1 MVNSFTSSIVPLQGA
16 ASSLIGGRPENQ
28 DDLGWVDTPL
38 GFLLVVCDGMGGG
51 PGGKTASYLA
61 KTAFMQTMYGCP
73 SQADPRETLRMAVAR
88 AEEALEQKMA
98 EMPSLRGMGSTL
110 VAILVSAA
118 SAYIV
123 HLGDSR
129 CYRLRGSKILFRT
142 KDHSLVGE
150 LVQSKA
156 LTEEQARVSPQSN
169 VITRGLGSTS
179 NHVSEIDEVPYRKG
193 DRFVLCTDGVWGIMP
208 QTELLQRLGVMVD
221 VANIVDNLQAEV
233 DRRGASEGGGHHD
246 NHTLAILEMNTDSIL
261 KDKMS
266 KQSIILLASVGG
278 LLLISLIF
286 NGLGMAKLAK
296 SQQAYDQAVSRLAEK
311 EQFLSDFERHFN
323 SSEKEKILQYGA
335 LLKQNEELQK
345 QNRELLA
352 TIDSLK
358 KELQSQVQPKPNPS
372 RPASRQATAEKQEE
386 VSPGMKISE
395 PIDPRKLA
403 RAILKRYEDLN
414 AVKEKSSSTAIKRV
428 REIRDDIGLKLDEL
442 GNHTMNTK
450 RTESIK
456 KSLPSD
462 KDIEKSIGED
472 KKAGRFF
479 PNDYLKKTF
488 NKSMRKVQELE
499 STLK

>member
-1 MVNSFTSSIVPLQGA
+1 MSQSVTSAILPLKCA
-16 ASSLIGGRPENQ
+16 VSSLIGGRPENQ

-73 SQADPRETLRMAVAR
+73 SQADPREALRMAVAR
-88 AEEALEQKMA
+88 AEEALEQKMT

-208 QTELLQRLGVMVD
+208 QTELLQRLGVMAD

-266 KQSIILLASVGG
+266 KQFIILLASVGG

-286 NGLGMAKLAK
+286 NGVGFVELRK
-296 SQQAYDQAVSRLAEK
+296 SKKACEQAILKLAEK
-311 EQFLSDFERHFN
+311 EQQLSAYEQHFN
-323 SSEKEKILQYGA
+323 SSEKENILQYGA

-352 TIDSLK
+352 IIDSLK
-358 KELQSQVQPKPNPS
+358 KEIQSPSPKPNPQN
-372 RPASRQATAEKQEE
+372 PATKQVTANHPQRDNDGVK
-386 VSPGMKISE
+386 VSE
-395 PIDPRKLA
+395 PVEPRKLA
-403 RAILKRYEDLN
+403 EKIINRFDDLGRIREKDISA
-414 AVKEKSSSTAIKRV
+414 AVKRIKEV
-428 REIRDDIGLKLDEL
+428 RDDIARKLDEL
-442 GNHTMNTK
+442 GKYTTNTR
-450 RTESIK
+450 RTENIKNSLPKDDEIARSIGK
-456 KSLPSD
+456 DKKGECYPNEYLKRNFDKSL
-462 KDIEKSIGED
+462 
-472 KKAGRFF
+472 KKVKE
-479 PNDYLKKTF
+479 LKENIK
-488 NKSMRKVQELE
+488 
-499 STLK
+499 

>member
-1 MVNSFTSSIVPLQGA
+1 MSQSVTSAILPLKCA
-16 ASSLIGGRPENQ
+16 VSSLIGGRPENQ

-88 AEEALEQKMA
+88 AEEALEQKMT

-208 QTELLQRLGVMVD
+208 QTELLQRLGVMAD

-266 KQSIILLASVGG
+266 KQFIILLASVGG

-286 NGLGMAKLAK
+286 NGVGFVELRK
-296 SQQAYDQAVSRLAEK
+296 SKKACEQAILKLAEK
-311 EQFLSDFERHFN
+311 EQQLSAYEQHFN
-323 SSEKEKILQYGA
+323 SSEKENILQYGA

-352 TIDSLK
+352 IIDSLK
-358 KELQSQVQPKPNPS
+358 KEIQSPSPKPNPQN
-372 RPASRQATAEKQEE
+372 PATKQVTANHPQRDNDGVK
-386 VSPGMKISE
+386 VSE
-395 PIDPRKLA
+395 PVEPRKLA
-403 RAILKRYEDLN
+403 EKIINRFDDLGRIREKDISA
-414 AVKEKSSSTAIKRV
+414 AVKRIKEV
-428 REIRDDIGLKLDEL
+428 RDDIARKLDEL
-442 GNHTMNTK
+442 GKYTTNTR
-450 RTESIK
+450 RTENIKNSLPKDDEIARSIGK
-456 KSLPSD
+456 DKKGECYPNEYLKRNFDKSL
-462 KDIEKSIGED
+462 
-472 KKAGRFF
+472 KKVKE
-479 PNDYLKKTF
+479 LKENIK
-488 NKSMRKVQELE
+488 
-499 STLK
+499 

>member
-1 MVNSFTSSIVPLQGA
+1 
-16 ASSLIGGRPENQ
+16 
-28 DDLGWVDTPL
+28 
-38 GFLLVVCDGMGGG
+38 MGGG

-61 KTAFMQTMYGCP
+61 KTAVMQTMYGCP

-88 AEEALEQKMA
+88 AEEALEQKMT

-208 QTELLQRLGVMVD
+208 QTELLQRLGVMAD

-266 KQSIILLASVGG
+266 KQFIILLASVGG

-286 NGLGMAKLAK
+286 NGVGFAELRK
-296 SQQAYDQAVSRLAEK
+296 SKKACEQAILKLAEK
-311 EQFLSDFERHFN
+311 EQQLSAYEQHFN
-323 SSEKEKILQYGA
+323 SSEKENILQYGA

-352 TIDSLK
+352 IIDSLK
-358 KELQSQVQPKPNPS
+358 KEIQSPSPKPNPQN
-372 RPASRQATAEKQEE
+372 PATKQVTANHPQRDNDGVK
-386 VSPGMKISE
+386 VSE
-395 PIDPRKLA
+395 PVEPRKLA
-403 RAILKRYEDLN
+403 EKIINRFDDLGRIREKDISA
-414 AVKEKSSSTAIKRV
+414 AVKRIKEV
-428 REIRDDIGLKLDEL
+428 RDDIARKLDEL
-442 GNHTMNTK
+442 GKYTTNTR
-450 RTESIK
+450 RTENIKNSLPKDDEIARSIGK
-456 KSLPSD
+456 DKKGECYPNEYLKRNFDKSL
-462 KDIEKSIGED
+462 
-472 KKAGRFF
+472 KKVKE
-479 PNDYLKKTF
+479 LKENIK
-488 NKSMRKVQELE
+488 
-499 STLK
+499 

>member
-1 MVNSFTSSIVPLQGA
+1 MSQSVTSAILPLKCA
-16 ASSLIGGRPENQ
+16 VSSLIGGRPENQ

-73 SQADPRETLRMAVAR
+73 SQANPRETLRMAVAR
-88 AEEALEQKMA
+88 AEEALEQKMT

-129 CYRLRGSKILFRT
+129 CYRLHGSKILFRT

-208 QTELLQRLGVMVD
+208 QTELLQRLGVMAD

-266 KQSIILLASVGG
+266 KQFIILLASVGG

-286 NGLGMAKLAK
+286 NGVGFAELRK
-296 SQQAYDQAVSRLAEK
+296 SKKACEQAILKLAEK
-311 EQFLSDFERHFN
+311 EQQLSAYEQHFN
-323 SSEKEKILQYGA
+323 SSEKENILQYGA

-352 TIDSLK
+352 IIDSLK
-358 KELQSQVQPKPNPS
+358 KEIQSPSPKPNPQN
-372 RPASRQATAEKQEE
+372 PATKQVTANHPQRDNDGVK
-386 VSPGMKISE
+386 VSE
-395 PIDPRKLA
+395 PVEPRKLA
-403 RAILKRYEDLN
+403 EKIINRFDDLGRIREKDISA
-414 AVKEKSSSTAIKRV
+414 AVKRIKEV
-428 REIRDDIGLKLDEL
+428 RDDIARKLDEL
-442 GNHTMNTK
+442 GKYTTNTR
-450 RTESIK
+450 RTENIKNSLPKDDEIARSIGK
-456 KSLPSD
+456 DKKGECYPNEYLKRNFDKSL
-462 KDIEKSIGED
+462 
-472 KKAGRFF
+472 KKVKE
-479 PNDYLKKTF
+479 LKENIK
-488 NKSMRKVQELE
+488 
-499 STLK
+499 

>member
-1 MVNSFTSSIVPLQGA
+1 MSQSVTSAILPLKCA
-16 ASSLIGGRPENQ
+16 VSSLIGGRPENQ

-88 AEEALEQKMA
+88 AEEALEQKMT

-129 CYRLRGSKILFRT
+129 CYRLHGSKILFRT

-208 QTELLQRLGVMVD
+208 QTELLQRLGVMAD

-266 KQSIILLASVGG
+266 KQFIILLASVGG

-286 NGLGMAKLAK
+286 NGVGFAELRK
-296 SQQAYDQAVSRLAEK
+296 SKKACEQAILKLAEK
-311 EQFLSDFERHFN
+311 EQQLSAYEQHFN
-323 SSEKEKILQYGA
+323 SSEKENILQYGA

-352 TIDSLK
+352 IIDSLK
-358 KELQSQVQPKPNPS
+358 KEIQSPSPKPNPQN
-372 RPASRQATAEKQEE
+372 PATKQVTANHPQRDNDGVK
-386 VSPGMKISE
+386 VSE
-395 PIDPRKLA
+395 PVEPRKLA
-403 RAILKRYEDLN
+403 EKIINRFDDLGRIREKDISA
-414 AVKEKSSSTAIKRV
+414 AVKRIKEV
-428 REIRDDIGLKLDEL
+428 RDDIARKLDEL
-442 GNHTMNTK
+442 GKYTTNTR
-450 RTESIK
+450 RTENIKNSLPKDDEIARSIGK
-456 KSLPSD
+456 DKKGECYPNEYLKRNFDKSL
-462 KDIEKSIGED
+462 
-472 KKAGRFF
+472 KKVKE
-479 PNDYLKKTF
+479 LKENIK
-488 NKSMRKVQELE
+488 
-499 STLK
+499 

>member
-1 MVNSFTSSIVPLQGA
+1 MSQSVTSAILPLKCA
-16 ASSLIGGRPENQ
+16 VSSLIGGRPENQ

-73 SQADPRETLRMAVAR
+73 SQADPREALRMAVAR
-88 AEEALEQKMA
+88 AEEALEQKMT

-208 QTELLQRLGVMVD
+208 QTELLQRLGVMTD

-266 KQSIILLASVGG
+266 KQFIILLASVGG

-286 NGLGMAKLAK
+286 NGVGFAELRK
-296 SQQAYDQAVSRLAEK
+296 SKKACEQAILKLAEK
-311 EQFLSDFERHFN
+311 EQQLSAYEQHFN
-323 SSEKEKILQYGA
+323 SSEKENILQYGA

-352 TIDSLK
+352 IIDSLK
-358 KELQSQVQPKPNPS
+358 KEIQSPSPKPNPQN
-372 RPASRQATAEKQEE
+372 PATKQVTANHPQRDNDGVK
-386 VSPGMKISE
+386 VSE
-395 PIDPRKLA
+395 PVEPRKLA
-403 RAILKRYEDLN
+403 EKIINRFDDLGRIREKDISA
-414 AVKEKSSSTAIKRV
+414 AVKRIKEV
-428 REIRDDIGLKLDEL
+428 RDDIARKLDEL
-442 GNHTMNTK
+442 GKYTTNTR
-450 RTESIK
+450 RTENIKNSLPKDDEIARSIGK
-456 KSLPSD
+456 DKKGECYPNEYLKRNFDKSL
-462 KDIEKSIGED
+462 
-472 KKAGRFF
+472 KKVKE
-479 PNDYLKKTF
+479 LKENIK
-488 NKSMRKVQELE
+488 
-499 STLK
+499 

>member
-1 MVNSFTSSIVPLQGA
+1 MSQSVTSAILPLKCA
-16 ASSLIGGRPENQ
+16 VSSLIGGRPENQ

-88 AEEALEQKMA
+88 AEEALEQKMT

-208 QTELLQRLGVMVD
+208 QTELLQRLGVMAD

-266 KQSIILLASVGG
+266 KQFIILLASVGG

-286 NGLGMAKLAK
+286 NGVGFAELRK
-296 SQQAYDQAVSRLAEK
+296 SKKACEQAILKLAEK
-311 EQFLSDFERHFN
+311 EQQLSAYEQHFN
-323 SSEKEKILQYGA
+323 SSEKENILQYGA

-352 TIDSLK
+352 IIDSLK
-358 KELQSQVQPKPNPS
+358 KEIQSPSPKPNPQN
-372 RPASRQATAEKQEE
+372 PATKQVTANHPQRDNDGVK
-386 VSPGMKISE
+386 VSE
-395 PIDPRKLA
+395 PVEPRKLA
-403 RAILKRYEDLN
+403 EKIINRFDDLGRIREKDISA
-414 AVKEKSSSTAIKRV
+414 AVKRIKEV
-428 REIRDDIGLKLDEL
+428 RDDIARKLDEL
-442 GNHTMNTK
+442 GKYTTNTR
-450 RTESIK
+450 RTENIKNSLPKDDEIARSIGK
-456 KSLPSD
+456 DKKGECYPNEYLKRNFDKSL
-462 KDIEKSIGED
+462 
-472 KKAGRFF
+472 KKVKE
-479 PNDYLKKTF
+479 LKENIK
-488 NKSMRKVQELE
+488 
-499 STLK
+499 

>member
-1 MVNSFTSSIVPLQGA
+1 MSQSVTSAILPLKCA
-16 ASSLIGGRPENQ
+16 VSSLIGGRPENQ

-61 KTAFMQTMYGCP
+61 KTAFMQTMYGSP

-88 AEEALEQKMA
+88 AEEALEQKMT

-129 CYRLRGSKILFRT
+129 CYRLHGSKILFRT

-179 NHVSEIDEVPYRKG
+179 NHVAEIDEVPYRKG

-208 QTELLQRLGVMVD
+208 QTELLQRLGVMAD

-266 KQSIILLASVGG
+266 KQFIILLASVGG

-286 NGLGMAKLAK
+286 NGVGFAELRK
-296 SQQAYDQAVSRLAEK
+296 SKKACEQAILKLAEK
-311 EQFLSDFERHFN
+311 EQQLSAYEQHFN
-323 SSEKEKILQYGA
+323 SSEKENILQYGA

-345 QNRELLA
+345 QNKELLA
-352 TIDSLK
+352 IIDSLK
-358 KELQSQVQPKPNPS
+358 KEIQSPSPKPNPQN
-372 RPASRQATAEKQEE
+372 PATKQVTANHPQRDNDGVK
-386 VSPGMKISE
+386 VSE
-395 PIDPRKLA
+395 PVEPRKLA
-403 RAILKRYEDLN
+403 EKIINRFDDLGRIREKDISA
-414 AVKEKSSSTAIKRV
+414 AVKRIKEV
-428 REIRDDIGLKLDEL
+428 RDDIARKLDEL
-442 GNHTMNTK
+442 GKYTTNTR
-450 RTESIK
+450 RTENIKNSLPKDDEIARSIGK
-456 KSLPSD
+456 DKKGECYPNEYLKRNFDKSL
-462 KDIEKSIGED
+462 
-472 KKAGRFF
+472 KKVKE
-479 PNDYLKKTF
+479 LKENIK
-488 NKSMRKVQELE
+488 
-499 STLK
+499 

>member
-1 MVNSFTSSIVPLQGA
+1 MSQSVTSAILPLKCA
-16 ASSLIGGRPENQ
+16 VSSLIGGRPENQ

-88 AEEALEQKMA
+88 AEEALEQKMT

-208 QTELLQRLGVMVD
+208 QTELLQRLGVMAD
-221 VANIVDNLQAEV
+221 VANIVDNLQDEV

-266 KQSIILLASVGG
+266 KQFIILLASVGG

-286 NGLGMAKLAK
+286 NGVGFAELRK
-296 SQQAYDQAVSRLAEK
+296 SKKACEQATLKLAEK
-311 EQFLSDFERHFN
+311 EQQLSAYEQHFN
-323 SSEKEKILQYGA
+323 SSEKENILQYGA

-352 TIDSLK
+352 IIDSLK
-358 KELQSQVQPKPNPS
+358 KEIQSPSPKPNPQN
-372 RPASRQATAEKQEE
+372 PATKQVTANHPQRDNDGVK
-386 VSPGMKISE
+386 VSE
-395 PIDPRKLA
+395 PVEPRKLA
-403 RAILKRYEDLN
+403 EKIINRFDDLGRIREKDISA
-414 AVKEKSSSTAIKRV
+414 AVKRIKEV
-428 REIRDDIGLKLDEL
+428 RDDIARKLDEL
-442 GNHTMNTK
+442 GKYTTNTR
-450 RTESIK
+450 RTENIKNSLPKDDEIARSIGK
-456 KSLPSD
+456 DKKGECYPNEYLKRNFDKSL
-462 KDIEKSIGED
+462 
-472 KKAGRFF
+472 KKVKE
-479 PNDYLKKTF
+479 LKENIK
-488 NKSMRKVQELE
+488 
-499 STLK
+499 

>member
-1 MVNSFTSSIVPLQGA
+1 MSQSVTSAILPLKCA
-16 ASSLIGGRPENQ
+16 VSSLIGGRPENQ

-88 AEEALEQKMA
+88 AEEALEQKMT

-110 VAILVSAA
+110 VAILVSAV

-179 NHVSEIDEVPYRKG
+179 NHVSEINEVPYRKG

-208 QTELLQRLGVMVD
+208 QTELLQRLGVMAD

-266 KQSIILLASVGG
+266 KQFIILLASVGG

-286 NGLGMAKLAK
+286 NGVGFAELRKSKKACEQAILKLA
-296 SQQAYDQAVSRLAEK
+296 DK
-311 EQFLSDFERHFN
+311 EQQLSAYEQHFN
-323 SSEKEKILQYGA
+323 SSERENILQYGA

-352 TIDSLK
+352 IIDSLK
-358 KELQSQVQPKPNPS
+358 KEIQSPSPKPNPQN
-372 RPASRQATAEKQEE
+372 PATKQVTANHPQRDNDGVK
-386 VSPGMKISE
+386 VSE
-395 PIDPRKLA
+395 PVEPRKLA
-403 RAILKRYEDLN
+403 EKIINRFDDLGRIREKDISA
-414 AVKEKSSSTAIKRV
+414 AVKRIKEV
-428 REIRDDIGLKLDEL
+428 RDDIARKLDEL
-442 GNHTMNTK
+442 GKYTTNTR
-450 RTESIK
+450 RTENIKNSLPKDDEIARSIGK
-456 KSLPSD
+456 DKKGECYPNEYLKRNFDKSL
-462 KDIEKSIGED
+462 
-472 KKAGRFF
+472 KKVKE
-479 PNDYLKKTF
+479 LKENIK
-488 NKSMRKVQELE
+488 
-499 STLK
+499 

>member
-1 MVNSFTSSIVPLQGA
+1 MSQSVTSAILPLKCA
-16 ASSLIGGRPENQ
+16 VSSLIGGRPENQ

-73 SQADPRETLRMAVAR
+73 SQADPREALRMAVAR
-88 AEEALEQKMA
+88 AEEALEQKMT

-286 NGLGMAKLAK
+286 NGVGFAELRK
-296 SQQAYDQAVSRLAEK
+296 SKQACEQALSRLSEK
-311 EQFLSDFERHFN
+311 EQLLSAFERNFN
-323 SSEKEKILQYGA
+323 SSEKENILQYEK
-335 LLKQNEELQK
+335 LVMQNDELRK

-352 TIDSLK
+352 IIDSLK
-358 KELQSQVQPKPNPS
+358 KEIQSPSPKPNPQNQN
-372 RPASRQATAEKQEE
+372 AKQTTAEKQED
-386 VSPGMKISE
+386 VSSGVKVSE

-403 RAILKRYEDLN
+403 KDILRRYEDLN
-414 AVKEKSSSTAIKRV
+414 KVKEKSPSAAIKSV
-428 REIRDDIGLKLDEL
+428 VAIRDDIGLKLDNL
-442 GNHTMNTK
+442 GKYTMNIK
-450 RTESIK
+450 RTNHIK
-456 KSLPSD
+456 SNLPTD
-462 KDIEKSIGED
+462 KDIEKSID
-472 KKAGRFF
+472 VKKGVSY
-479 PNDYLKKTF
+479 PNDYLKKSF
-488 NKSMRKVQELE
+488 GKSLKMVQNLE

>member
-28 DDLGWVDTPL
+28 DDLGWVDTPM
-38 GFLLVVCDGMGGG
+38 GFLLIVCDGMGGG
-51 PGGKTASYLA
+51 PGGKTASYIA
-61 KTAFMQTMYGCP
+61 KTIFMQVVYNSP
-73 SQADPRETLRMAVAR
+73 SQADPREVLRMAIAR

-98 EMPSLRGMGSTL
+98 ETPSLRGMGSTL
-110 VAILVSAA
+110 VAILVSAN

-129 CYRLRGSKILFRT
+129 CYRLRGPKILFRS

-179 NHVSEIDEVPYRKG
+179 NHVAEIDEVPYRKG

-208 QTELLQRLGVMVD
+208 QPELLQKLGLMAD
-221 VANIVDNLQAEV
+221 VANVVDNLQAEV
-233 DRRGASEGGGHHD
+233 DRRGASEGGHHD
-246 NHTLAILEMNTDSIL
+246 NHTLAILEMSTDSKL

-286 NGLGMAKLAK
+286 NGLGLAELIK
-296 SQQAYDQAVSRLAEK
+296 SKQACEQAISRLSEK
-311 EQFLSDFERHFN
+311 EQLLSAFERNFN
-323 SSEKEKILQYGA
+323 SSEKENILQYGA

-352 TIDSLK
+352 IIDSLK
-358 KELQSQVQPKPNPS
+358 KEIQSPSPKPNPQN
-372 RPASRQATAEKQEE
+372 PATKQVTANHPQRDNDGVK
-386 VSPGMKISE
+386 VSE
-395 PIDPRKLA
+395 PVEPRKLA
-403 RAILKRYEDLN
+403 EKIINRFDDLGRIREKDISA
-414 AVKEKSSSTAIKRV
+414 AVKRIKEV
-428 REIRDDIGLKLDEL
+428 RDDIARKLDEL
-442 GNHTMNTK
+442 GKYTTNTR
-450 RTESIK
+450 RTENIKNSLPKDDEIARSIGK
-456 KSLPSD
+456 DKKGECYPNEYLKRNFDKSL
-462 KDIEKSIGED
+462 
-472 KKAGRFF
+472 KKVKE
-479 PNDYLKKTF
+479 LKENIK
-488 NKSMRKVQELE
+488 
-499 STLK
+499 

>member
-1 MVNSFTSSIVPLQGA
+1 MSQSVTSAILPLKCA
-16 ASSLIGGRPENQ
+16 VSSLIGGRPENQ

-88 AEEALEQKMA
+88 AEEALEQKMT

-266 KQSIILLASVGG
+266 KQFIILLASVGG

-286 NGLGMAKLAK
+286 NGVGFAELRK
-296 SQQAYDQAVSRLAEK
+296 SKKACEQAILKLAEK
-311 EQFLSDFERHFN
+311 EQQLSAYEQHFN
-323 SSEKEKILQYGA
+323 SSEKENILQYGA

-352 TIDSLK
+352 IIDSLK
-358 KELQSQVQPKPNPS
+358 KEIQSPSPKPNPQN
-372 RPASRQATAEKQEE
+372 PATKQVTANHPQRDNDGVK
-386 VSPGMKISE
+386 VSE
-395 PIDPRKLA
+395 PVEPRKLA
-403 RAILKRYEDLN
+403 EKIINRFDDLGRIREKDISA
-414 AVKEKSSSTAIKRV
+414 AVKRIKEV
-428 REIRDDIGLKLDEL
+428 RDDIARKLDEL
-442 GNHTMNTK
+442 GKYTTNTR
-450 RTESIK
+450 RTENIKNSLPKDDEIARSIGK
-456 KSLPSD
+456 DKKGECYPNEYLKRNFDKSL
-462 KDIEKSIGED
+462 
-472 KKAGRFF
+472 KKVKE
-479 PNDYLKKTF
+479 LKENIK
-488 NKSMRKVQELE
+488 
-499 STLK
+499 